1 MKSVLDFRK
10 SHRPLSMVTCYDSTS
25 AAIVEACDV
34 DCILVGDSVA
44 MTMHGFS
51 TTLPATVDMMAFHV
65 AAVRRG
71 APSKFLISD
80 LPFLAHRGSVS
91 DCMSAV
97 RAVMTAGAQAV
108 KIEGVDGS
116 EEIIRHIVQSGVPV
130 MGHLGLT
137 PQSVH
142 GLGGF
147 KVQATSV
154 EAGDILLDQA
164 LRVQAAGAFA
174 IVLECVPSEI
184 AARVTAALN
193 IPTIGIGAGGDCSG
207 QVLVFQDLLGLTQ
220 NFKPKFVRKYADGFS
235 FVTDALNRYHAD
247 VVSGAFPSAKESYAM
262 PAAAAGSAARSS
274 SADELVYSSVANR
287 SQEAGA

>member
-1 MKSVLDFRK
+1 MKSVLDFTK
-10 SHRPLSMVTCYDSTS
+10 SERPLSMVTCYDATS
-25 AAIVEACDV
+25 AAIVESCDV

-91 DCMSAV
+91 ECMSAV
-97 RAVMTAGAQAV
+97 RSVMTAGAQAV
-108 KIEGVDGS
+108 KIEGIDGS

-147 KVQATSV
+147 KVQATSAA
-154 EAGDILLDQA
+154 AGDALLDQA

-174 IVLECVPSEI
+174 VVLECVPSEI
-184 AARVTAALN
+184 AARVTAALA
-193 IPTIGIGAGGDCSG
+193 IPTIGIGAGSACSG
-207 QVLVFQDLLGLTQ
+207 QVLVFQDLLGLTK
-220 NFKPKFVRKYADGFS
+220 NFKPKFVRKYADGFE

-247 VVSGAFPSAKESYAM
+247 VVSGEFPSAKESYAM
-262 PAAAAGSAARSS
+262 PAARSATRLESAA
-274 SADELVYSSVANR
+274 EEPVYSSVANR
-287 SQEAGA
+287 TKEVGV